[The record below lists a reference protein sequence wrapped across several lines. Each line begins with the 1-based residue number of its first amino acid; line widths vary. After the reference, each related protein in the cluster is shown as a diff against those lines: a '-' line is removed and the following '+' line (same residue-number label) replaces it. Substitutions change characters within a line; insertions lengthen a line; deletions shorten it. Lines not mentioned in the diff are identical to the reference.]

1 MSLAI
6 DVRPIASD
14 ELDDW
19 GRAVNTGFLSHPNEA
34 ENDIYRKVIEV
45 DRTLGAVDGDQF
57 VGGSTSYGWEITV
70 PGGVLPAALVDAVA
84 VIPTHRRQGVLTR
97 MMRALLDAAHERG
110 EPIAVLNASESTI
123 YGRFGYGIASHRER
137 WTIEREHNAYAR
149 PLEASG
155 SIRLIDKDEARKIF
169 PDVYDGLRRERI
181 GMLGFAR
188 DVHWDGY
195 LADLEHWR
203 AGASA
208 LFHVVYE
215 EERPLGYAYYNVKDG
230 RLTVVQLVAQT
241 RDAYEALW
249 RYCLDVDLVKE
260 VHGRLRATD
269 EELPWLLADPRRL
282 KREVFDWMWLR
293 LVDLRAALAG
303 RTYAQEGRFVV
314 QVDDAFCDWNSGTY
328 VLEGGPDGAECR
340 STTESPDLVMGA
352 SELGSVYL
360 GGVRPSVLARAGR
373 VDERTSGA
381 LTRAD
386 AMFATDRQPWTPL
399 M

>member
-1 MSLAI
+1 M
-6 DVRPIASD
+6 
-14 ELDDW
+14 
-19 GRAVNTGFLSHPNEA
+19 AVEG
-34 ENDIYRKVIEV
+34 
-45 DRTLGAVDGDQF
+45 DRF
-57 VGGSTSYGWEITV
+57 VGTSTLYSWEVTV
-70 PGGVLPAALVDAVA
+70 PGGVLPAALVDAVT
-84 VIPTHRRQGVLTR
+84 VLPTHRRRGILTQ
-97 MMRALLDAAHERG
+97 MMRVLLDAAHERG
-110 EPIAVLNASESTI
+110 EPVAVLDASESTI
-123 YGRFGYGIASHRER
+123 YGRFGYGIASHRES
-137 WTIEREHNAYAR
+137 WTLAREHSAYAR

-181 GMLGFAR
+181 GILGFAR

-208 LFHVVYE
+208 LFHVVYDE
-215 EERPLGYAYYNVKDG
+215 DRPLGYASYNVKDG
-230 RLTVVQLVAQT
+230 TLTIVQLVAQT
-241 RDAYEALW
+241 RDAYAALW

-314 QVDDAFCDWNSGTY
+314 RVDDAFCDWNSGTY
-328 VLEGGPDGAECR
+328 ALEGGPDGSEC
-340 STTESPDLVMGA
+340 SPTTESPDLVMAA

-360 GGVRPSVLARAGR
+360 GGVKPSILARAGR
-373 VDERTSGA
+373 VEERTPGA
-381 LTRAD
+381 LARAD